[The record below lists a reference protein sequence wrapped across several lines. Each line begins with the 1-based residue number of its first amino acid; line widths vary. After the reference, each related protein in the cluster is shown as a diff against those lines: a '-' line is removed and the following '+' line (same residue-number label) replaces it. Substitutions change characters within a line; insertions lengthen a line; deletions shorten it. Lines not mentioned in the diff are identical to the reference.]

1 MPGLKAAAVFC
12 GRGNNGGDGLV
23 AARRLQDAGVE
34 VIAVLAEGEPAT
46 PDAAANREAAQDR
59 GVHIQ
64 TLDGLTL
71 RDEVFI
77 ARADALVDAVY
88 GTGFH
93 GALRPAGQPCG
104 RNAEQ
109 WPLCAGAGRT
119 KRRVCGHRRNGRRRG
134 ARACHR
140 CFPRAQTLPPAGSGA
155 MRHGRHRRYLALVQ
169 RWARDRSAAFL

>member
-88 GTGFH
+88 RQRAFT
-93 GALRPAGQPCG
+93 ALAPAGQRAAAMLNSG
-104 RNAEQ
+104 RFVLALDVPSGVCADTGETAKARCARMSPLLSTRPNPATGWQRSNA
-109 WPLCAGAGRT
+109 
-119 KRRVCGHRRNGRRRG
+119 
-134 ARACHR
+134 ARSS
-140 CFPRAQTLPPAGSGA
+140 PQIS
-155 MRHGRHRRYLALVQ
+155 ALVQ